1 MVHVVVAGIAIDL
14 VVVLISLLLEEALV
28 AVGIVAGSWRQTL
41 ESLVTLLLTITGLK
55 LLLSVLVKSKEGK
68 DKDLVV
74 GEGAED
80 EQDKAEDGLP
90 VEVLKTERAT
100 HDPDDERAR
109 GVDCGTLSS

>member
-1 MVHVVVAGIAIDL
+1 MCSLTAGAWFAIRGVVHVVVAGITIDL

-41 ESLVTLLLTITGLK
+41 ESLVTLLLTITSLK

-80 EQDKAEDGLP
+80 E
-90 VEVLKTERAT
+90 
-100 HDPDDERAR
+100 
-109 GVDCGTLSS
+109 